1 MEAVVALS
9 GSDVM
14 RGAFGNTFVE
24 YYLTAKQQE
33 IHRFLSTVTEWEH
46 REYFERF

>member
-9 GSDVM
+9 ESQVM
-14 RGAFGNTFVE
+14 RKTFGDTFVD
-24 YYLTAKQQE
+24 YYLKAKQQE
-33 IHRFLSTVTEWEH
+33 IHRFLSTVTDWEH